1 MGYIKAEDIFPD
13 ELIAIIQ
20 QYIDGE
26 TIYIPRKPERR
37 LKWGDNT
44 GISRE
49 LSARNNKIYDAY
61 MSGKTINELSKDFCL
76 SVKSIQR
83 IIHEMR

>member
-1 MGYIKAEDIFPD
+1 MGYMKAEDIFPN
-13 ELIAIIQ
+13 ELIEIIQ

-26 TIYIPRKPERR
+26 SIYIPRKPERR
-37 LKWGDNT
+37 LKWGNNT
-44 GISRE
+44 GIVNE
-49 LSARNNKIYDAY
+49 ISARNNKIYDAY
-61 MSGKTINELSKDFCL
+61 RSGKTINELSNDFCL